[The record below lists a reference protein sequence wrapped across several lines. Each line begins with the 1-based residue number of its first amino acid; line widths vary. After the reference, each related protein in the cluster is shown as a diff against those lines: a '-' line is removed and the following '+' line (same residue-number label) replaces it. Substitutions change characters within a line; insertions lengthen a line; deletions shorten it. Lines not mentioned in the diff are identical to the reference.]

1 MVAGERRRRPGLE
14 VEEYVHLL
22 PEGVTSVEELLLLGL
37 VEVVHLVQLRVQPR
51 EELPRRRRRRRLHLR
66 RHLRLVNLPPAH
78 SPAHLFSIYIYMCT
92 HSTCKR
98 FSTHAWLWLNCKT
111 DKNGSTRIYCQLLVW
126 LQHDQHYWSQR
137 RPPGACATG
146 ACSETNYNLMAPQ
159 LIAAADDDHEVL
171 RW

>member
-1 MVAGERRRRPGLE
+1 LTGAGGGGRRRNGGVVAGGGAVVAGERRRRPRLE

-66 RHLRLVNLPPAH
+66 RHLRL
-78 SPAHLFSIYIYMCT
+78 
-92 HSTCKR
+92 
-98 FSTHAWLWLNCKT
+98 
-111 DKNGSTRIYCQLLVW
+111 
-126 LQHDQHYWSQR
+126 HDQHYWSQR